1 MAAKKKTNN
10 AQVGRASKRSSAKSG
25 VEALTEKFEFDM
37 PLDAQGEIYLDGVFE
52 PTFTTVMK
60 GVVDLRDVNTMAVPP
75 PSVAEPAEVPVAA
88 PPAPEAPPL
97 APSEPV
103 IMSSMN
109 VELGPP
115 PSDAPRISST
125 LMEKVLES
133 KVPLAHVK
141 EPWTGPLPNVLIDGL
156 DHRGVPGV
164 GHVTISLPKGATR
177 MEIKAITLHPS
188 IRNFLLLRQVF
199 HRNNAPYYE
208 EAHDMGLEGW
218 NPSEANIWIPQNLV
232 VSENQPVVLLLVNPR
247 NSRVMIAGA
256 VMGIIERF
264 VPIES

>member
-25 VEALTEKFEFDM
+25 VEALPEKFEFDM

-52 PTFTTVMK
+52 PTFATVMK
-60 GVVDLRDVNTMAVPP
+60 GVVDLRDVNTMMAPP
-75 PSVAEPAEVPVAA
+75 LPA
-88 PPAPEAPPL
+88 PPAAAPAAASPTPEAPSL

-103 IMSSMN
+103 VMSNMN

-141 EPWTGPLPNVLIDGL
+141 EPWTGPLPNVVIEGL
-156 DHRGVPGV
+156 DHGVPGV
-164 GHVTISLPKGATR
+164 GHVTISLPKGASR
-177 MEIKAITLHPS
+177 LEIKAITLHPT
-188 IRNFLLLRQVF
+188 IRNSLLLRQVF
-199 HRNNAPYYE
+199 HRNNVPYYE

-232 VSENQPVVLLLVNPR
+232 VSENQPVVLLHDNPR
-247 NSRVMIAGA
+247 NDRVMIVGA
-256 VMGIIERF
+256 IMGKDERYL
-264 VPIES
+264 PIES